1 MTGPSNISRSAR
13 HDHAFPRTPPRIGAA
28 MIPGSIGD
36 AAGLFFFLAAFSCAA
51 IGIKFALR
59 GVAEIIVSARTRTP
73 IATDSGT
80 VAVLFA
86 GAFVLVML
94 GKVAVA

>member
-1 MTGPSNISRSAR
+1 MENQNA
-13 HDHAFPRTPPRIGAA
+13 HQTPNTSSHFGAH

-36 AAGLFFFLAAFSCAA
+36 AAGLFFFLASFSCAA
-51 IGIKFALR
+51 IGIKFAMR
-59 GVAEIIVSARTRTP
+59 GVAEIIVSTRSRTP
-73 IATDSGT
+73 IESDSGT

>member
-1 MTGPSNISRSAR
+1 
-13 HDHAFPRTPPRIGAA
+13 

-36 AAGLFFFLAAFSCAA
+36 AAGLFFFLAGFSCAV
-51 IGIKFALR
+51 IGIKFAMR
-59 GVAEIIVSARTRTP
+59 GVAEIIASTRTRTP
-73 IATDSGT
+73 IESDSGT

>member
-1 MTGPSNISRSAR
+1 
-13 HDHAFPRTPPRIGAA
+13 

-36 AAGLFFFLAAFSCAA
+36 AAGLFFFLASFSCAA
-51 IGIKFALR
+51 IGIKFAMR
-59 GVAEIIVSARTRTP
+59 GVAEIIASARTRTP
-73 IATDSGT
+73 IETDSGT

-86 GAFVLVML
+86 GAFVLLML